1 MPMTAKNSYNFSNKL
16 ETSYVIRAQLPK
28 KPTRMKKV
36 IVIIIVL
43 CFPMFVFCQDITG
56 LWKGTM
62 YNDSTK
68 QSLEYEIVISKEKGK
83 YTGYSHTW
91 YVIDDKKYYGIKKI
105 NVRVAKDGKIVMQ
118 DANVIKSNYPGGPD
132 KNVIQLNVLDL
143 AKSGDETFLDG
154 LFVTNRSK
162 DYKALT
168 GRLSIKRVN
177 SLTKSELVEFLENNN
192 NETNLTV
199 LK

>member
-1 MPMTAKNSYNFSNKL
+1 MKNFML
-16 ETSYVIRAQLPK
+16 IMVA
-28 KPTRMKKV
+28 
-36 IVIIIVL
+36 L
-43 CFPMFVFCQDITG
+43 CCPIFVFCQDITG

-62 YNDSTK
+62 FNDSTK
-68 QSLEYEIVISKEKGK
+68 QSLDYEIVISKKNGK
-83 YTGYSHTW
+83 YTGFSQTW
-91 YVIDDKKYYGIKKI
+91 FVINDKKYYGIKKI
-105 NVRVAKDGKIVMQ
+105 NVRIAKDGKIVMQ

-177 SLTKSELVEFLENNN
+177 PFTKSELVEFLENNN